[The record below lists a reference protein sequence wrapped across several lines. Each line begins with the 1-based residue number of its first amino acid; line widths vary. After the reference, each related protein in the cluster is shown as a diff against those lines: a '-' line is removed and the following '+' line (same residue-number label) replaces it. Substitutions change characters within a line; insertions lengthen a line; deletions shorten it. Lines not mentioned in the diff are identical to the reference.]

1 MLQMMKVRNVT
12 RTRKMRVVRKT
23 RRVRGLAELTVG
35 SGGGTDQQ
43 VTVHT
48 RVSFMAEVLI
58 ICVWGRLARSGTT
71 SEWRGRAGGADFL
84 RSSSRAVSA
93 ACVCTGGAAKA
104 AEPFKLLAQNQMSVN
119 AHEHTGMWTGVCLR
133 MEHKR
138 CGFTCRSRGCHGQG
152 LPGLFVSRQGLCMP
166 PSAFCPH
173 LDTQA
178 PLSCRTSSP
187 PSGVTAQSKP
197 RASLVSHSPPPVI
210 TDFFKIQAQKSRNQC
225 PCTGLQICPS
235 HSSSAQVP
243 GKEQTPGAGVE
254 ALPWQLTG
262 ICGSGA

>member
-1 MLQMMKVRNVT
+1 
-12 RTRKMRVVRKT
+12 MRVVRKT

-48 RVSFMAEVLI
+48 RVSSMAEVLI

-104 AEPFKLLAQNQMSVN
+104 AEPFKLLAQKQMSVN

-197 RASLVSHSPPPVI
+197 RAS
-210 TDFFKIQAQKSRNQC
+210 
-225 PCTGLQICPS
+225 
-235 HSSSAQVP
+235 
-243 GKEQTPGAGVE
+243 
-254 ALPWQLTG
+254 
-262 ICGSGA
+262 